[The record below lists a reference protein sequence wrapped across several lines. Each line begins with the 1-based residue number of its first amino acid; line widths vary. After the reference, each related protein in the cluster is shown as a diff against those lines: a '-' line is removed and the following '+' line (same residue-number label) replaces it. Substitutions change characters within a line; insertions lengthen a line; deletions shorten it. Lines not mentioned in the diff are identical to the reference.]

1 MSTSSSRAAPKAR
14 SRRCDERCLP
24 ARPGGPFLSL
34 RQEVPLPGTSCGAGG
49 DPRDQGAGR
58 GTLAR
63 ACGARA
69 GPGRCRDGLCARR
82 RSERRDGLCLRRPH
96 NGTEWRHHRPAG
108 ALGPLSAQQRHPR
121 RPLALDRPCTPDDA
135 GRAAGS
141 LVVDLVTEAPGSP
154 DWRRHLRWLNLV
166 LFLLY
171 PISWFA
177 PLMRAGLLPLFGMSE
192 ISLISGLQ
200 SLWGTDVFLALL
212 VTLFALV
219 APLIKTLG
227 LALVQFGLLDRRAL
241 PALNVIGRLGMAD
254 VFLIAL
260 YITLAQGMGVGRV
273 ETAWGLYLFTGCI
286 LGSVVLGLLEKSR
299 TAP

>member
-1 MSTSSSRAAPKAR
+1 M
-14 SRRCDERCLP
+14 
-24 ARPGGPFLSL
+24 
-34 RQEVPLPGTSCGAGG
+34 
-49 DPRDQGAGR
+49 
-58 GTLAR
+58 
-63 ACGARA
+63 
-69 GPGRCRDGLCARR
+69 
-82 RSERRDGLCLRRPH
+82 
-96 NGTEWRHHRPAG
+96 
-108 ALGPLSAQQRHPR
+108 
-121 RPLALDRPCTPDDA
+121 
-135 GRAAGS
+135 
-141 LVVDLVTEAPGSP
+141 
-154 DWRRHLRWLNLV
+154 RWLNLV